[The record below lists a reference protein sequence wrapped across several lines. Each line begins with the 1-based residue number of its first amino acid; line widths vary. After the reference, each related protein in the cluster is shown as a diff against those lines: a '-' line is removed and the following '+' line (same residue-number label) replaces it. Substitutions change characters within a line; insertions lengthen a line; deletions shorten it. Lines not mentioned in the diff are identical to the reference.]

1 MTAEEVSQMEARAGG
16 GELETNGT
24 AKPNG
29 SASKRKAS
37 EMNGGHLKSETPT
50 KKIKSDDD
58 DEDEDD
64 EGDEDDG

>member
-1 MTAEEVSQMEARAGG
+1 MEARAGG
-16 GELETNGT
+16 GEEHTNGE

-29 SASKRKAS
+29 SATKRKAS
-37 EMNGGHLKSETPT
+37 EMNGGPVKSETPT
-50 KKIKSDDD
+50 KKIKSDD